1 MDKKYKN
8 QESSYFKKSHC
19 DRGLWHTMEPSK
31 NPNYKSKL
39 CLNWT
44 HLGKCKFGDRCA
56 FAHGECELRK
66 PKTIE
71 NFTIQEVD
79 TTQFSLFNI
88 SIHKVINNEEFKVNP
103 QENLKPT
110 KWWTHPLGNK

>member
-44 HLGKCKFGDRCA
+44 HLGECKFGDRCA
-56 FAHGECELRK
+56 FAHGESELRK
-66 PKTIE
+66 SKTIE

-79 TTQFSLFNI
+79 KLNSVYLIFQFIKLLTM
-88 SIHKVINNEEFKVNP
+88 K
-103 QENLKPT
+103 NLKLNL
-110 KWWTHPLGNK
+110 KKI